1 MKLIGVFL
9 IYPDLETVV
18 DPLIEE
24 RSCVVWRKNLINLIE
39 QLKAYKK
46 KLNGNNKMLNDKVDQ
61 LLPLKEQIESFKRQI
76 ERLEADN
83 EI

>member
-1 MKLIGVFL
+1 MRRLK
-9 IYPDLETVV
+9 
-18 DPLIEE
+18 EE
-24 RSCVVWRKNLINLIE
+24 FNSEIE

-61 LLPLKEQIESFKRQI
+61 LLPLKEQIGEFKRQI